1 VIRNFDEMLSIVKNN
16 KTMRLAVAAAQD
28 RDVIEAVVS
37 AAKLNLAEPIL
48 VGDKVAIKSIL
59 KDIDAPYDFKI
70 VNEPDVVESAKTAV
84 SLVRNGE
91 ADFLM
96 KGLLQTA
103 DIMRAVLDKENG
115 LRTDSLI
122 SHVMVYQVPSYN
134 KLLFLTDGGINVAP
148 SLEQKVKI
156 LENAITVCKA
166 MGLDR
171 IYTAVLA
178 GAETVNPKIPATV
191 DAEALANMKDKWEAM
206 NTVVE
211 GPVALDLAISEQAC
225 QHKGYKGEGGG
236 KADILLV
243 PYYEV
248 GNALGKSLTYF
259 ANAKSAGI
267 IMGAKVPIVLVSRA
281 DTSESKLLS
290 IALGSIIANYK

>member
-1 VIRNFDEMLSIVKNN
+1 MIKNFDEMLSVVKNN
-16 KTMRLAVAAAQD
+16 NTMRLAVAAAQD
-28 RDVIEAVVS
+28 RDVIEAVAS

-48 VGDKVAIKSIL
+48 VGDEAAIRNIL
-59 KDIDAPYDFKI
+59 KDIDVPYDFKI

-122 SHVMVYQVPSYN
+122 SHVMVYEVPSYN

-171 IYTAVLA
+171 VYAAVLA

-236 KADILLV
+236 KADILMV